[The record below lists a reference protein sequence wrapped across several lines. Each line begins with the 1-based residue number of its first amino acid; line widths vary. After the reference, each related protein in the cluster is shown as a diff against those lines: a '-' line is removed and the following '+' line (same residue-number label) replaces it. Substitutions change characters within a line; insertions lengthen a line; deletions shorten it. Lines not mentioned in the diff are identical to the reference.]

1 MLNTYLT
8 GNDSVKRVINSP
20 CLDFSSGK
28 VLSYDGQKVFNSNS
42 RYGRGNRRGG
52 FNNRGRGNR
61 DRKGN
66 QSGNDQK
73 NGGNQNTKSKKNFEV
88 SLRIYHIL
96 DLNSDFLE
104 EKWQK

>member
-8 GNDSVKRVINSP
+8 GSDHVKKVINSP

-52 FNNRGRGNR
+52 FNNRGKGNR

-66 QSGNDQK
+66 QSGNEQK
-73 NGGNQNTKSKKNFEV
+73 NGGNQAKGKENSKVINDYL
-88 SLRIYHIL
+88 SLIFTPF
-96 DLNSDFLE
+96 S
-104 EKWQK
+104 EKEW